1 MTTFSNTGFR
11 NISFK
16 NIRLSTRLNSGFAWV
31 IVIGFLI
38 ALFGQFQLRK
48 LSTDMQL
55 LSKSHM
61 VTLLQLERIKDHL
74 NDAARRVR
82 NIALLNDKTQR
93 EQEKQRLDETN
104 ASMTKL
110 VAQIV
115 QAADDPDMQR
125 GLQQLDQFRPAYSEA
140 MNNAVE
146 AGMAGHPVQARNI
159 IVADLQK
166 AQEGIFTTL
175 DKMIDDQSSLTLSMA
190 NDAERQANQ
199 AGLLMLALALAGC
212 VIGGATAWYLSRY
225 IRRQLGGEPQYA
237 ARIAQEVAQG
247 NLAVSVDLARHDQ
260 QSLLAS
266 MHAMCDSL
274 GRIVGQ
280 VRQSSESI
288 ATGSQQ
294 IAMGNADLS
303 QRTEEQ
309 AASLQQTAA
318 SMEQISQT
326 IRQNG
331 ETVREAAQL
340 ATTASDTAAKGSDVV
355 GNVIRTMDDITAS
368 SRKIGDIISV
378 IDGIAFQTNILAL
391 NAAVE
396 AARAG
401 EQGRGFAVVA
411 GEVRSLAQRS
421 ASAAREIKEL
431 ITESMEKVESGS
443 QLVGHAG
450 TTMDD
455 IVTQARHVADL
466 IKEIG
471 VTTTE
476 QESGIGQIN
485 QAVNQLDQVTQQNAA
500 LVEQSAS
507 AADSLSDQ
515 ARHLVELVQVFA
527 IRGSEIAA
535 PPHVINRPAPRLK
548 PAASLAT
555 VNNSGWEAF

>member
-1 MTTFSNTGFR
+1 MTTFSNTSFW

-48 LSTDMQL
+48 LSADMQL

-61 VTLLQLERIKDHL
+61 VTLLQLERMKDHL

-274 GRIVGQ
+274 GHIVGQ

-421 ASAAREIKEL
+421 ASAAREIKGL

-515 ARHLVELVQVFA
+515 ARHLVELVSMFTIHHTASRQPA
-527 IRGSEIAA
+527 EPIQG
-535 PPHVINRPAPRLK
+535 RPFQPQMA
-548 PAASLAT
+548 LAT
-555 VNNSGWEAF
+555 NINPT